1 MNLPDDDKNNL
12 VALCTLSISSADTL
26 AEAIKATAEKL
37 NISKTALRK
46 AISAECKGDIDKL
59 RSETDDLLNLIG
71 D

>member
-46 AISAECKGDIDKL
+46 AIAAECKGDIDKL